1 MAKACARIVAST
13 WFDAII
19 FAGEEDDRR
28 MAVLDRLHDVQQ
40 TVSALEHEIRAIQ
53 RDLRA
58 PREQRE

>member
-1 MAKACARIVAST
+1 VAST
-13 WFDAII
+13 WFDAIN